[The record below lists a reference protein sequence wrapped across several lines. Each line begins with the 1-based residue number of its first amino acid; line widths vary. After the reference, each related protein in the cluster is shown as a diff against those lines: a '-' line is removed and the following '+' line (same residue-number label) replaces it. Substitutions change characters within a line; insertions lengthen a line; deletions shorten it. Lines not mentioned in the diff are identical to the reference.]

1 MKNYGTSLF
10 FALFILS
17 QIATASPNSLTYQG
31 RILKVDGTPLEYNNV
46 SFSFE
51 VTSPDGLCVIY
62 REQVNGINLA
72 NSGGVFDVPIG
83 KGTKGY
89 PAAPTFKLL
98 DAFQNSGTSFTC
110 DGGATYSPAFD
121 EIRRLRVQFHDG
133 SGWKMI
139 SPDSEIRSVPYAGYS
154 YSAAKLGSNT
164 AADFVL
170 KSVLPTC
177 GAGTFLS
184 YNGANFSCAAV
195 AGASGGTVT
204 DVTSG
209 NAYLTVV
216 NGTSTPTL
224 TLNVGTTANTV
235 AAGNDSRLSDA
246 RVPTGSAG
254 GDLSGTYPNPT
265 VTQIQGVAVGSA
277 APTSGNFLK
286 YNGAQWTSA
295 AIATGDVTG
304 LAATLSGYVTQSSFN
319 TAVADAGCTA
329 GQTLYWSSGLG
340 KFLCQAVD
348 VGASF
353 VLKDSGTKTVTL
365 SAPSTVT
372 TSYVLRF
379 PVAQGGSNQLLMNDG
394 AGQLSWTSLSSLGVS
409 SVSVSAPLT
418 QGGTASAPSLGIQT
432 ASGSQAGALSA
443 ADWSTFNGKL
453 GTALNSANIFVGNGS
468 NVAAGVP
475 VSGDLSLLNTGVAT
489 VVGLRGKTI
498 SATAPTS
505 AGQVLRYDG
514 TSSYIPGY
522 LSLAD
527 IRSTVTA
534 TNTMFPGTSCTASQT
549 LTWSSLTDTMICSD
563 IVVSASNFGSQT
575 QKTFLA
581 APNGAN
587 GAPSFR
593 TIASS
598 DLPVSGVGAG
608 TYKSVTVDAYGR
620 VTAATNPTTASG
632 YGLTDVFV
640 KDGNSWGQDVGL
652 GTNDWYG
659 LNIETNNQTRISVH
673 RDGNVGIGVAAAAS
687 KLQVHGTSGANG
699 DTGFASFQDNSQ
711 HGLSL
716 GFDTSNG
723 WSWLYSRTV
732 GTAPRALAFFTHNS
746 DQKPDM
752 LITAN
757 GSVGINTASPYAPLH
772 VNGNGN
778 GTILAARAVDSNIG
792 AEIAFYKSR
801 GTETARTAV
810 QVGDRLMGLYGLGAY
825 DGTNFSTNS
834 GGIQIL
840 AAENFT
846 SSAHGTS
853 IDFGTTPL
861 GATVRQTRMTINSEG
876 RVGIG
881 TANPVARL
889 HIDGAGDGD
898 INSYILNTDDTS
910 ANARALFLVGTANL
924 GGRYGYISHQGAGYT
939 GMGYTAASKPRTTV
953 FAGTDTGGLNLYST
967 QQIGMW
973 IGSNEAMKIASNGY
987 VGIGT
992 SNPRQPLEINKGH
1005 IFHTGG
1011 DLVYFFNSYHNGSQ
1025 KYAGYGGG
1033 SAHAAAIGFSP
1044 VSGSMYFATSSAT
1057 GAADAAVTG
1066 SANHMTIDKNGNIGI
1081 GTSVPSY
1088 KLHVVG
1094 TAGLSTGTA
1103 WTNASDRRL
1112 KDIHGNYEY
1121 GLNEILKLRTIR
1133 YNYKEGNA
1141 LRLPSNV
1148 PMTGFVAQEVQQ
1160 VIPDA
1165 VKVREDGY
1173 LELNVDPIHWATVN
1187 AVQELYVINQNLRQ
1201 ENAELKKQLQQQS
1214 AEIEKIKSHL
1224 GIK

>member
-1 MKNYGTSLF
+1 MRSDSLNKLNIDQRNTDKSGMKIHGTSLF
-10 FALFILS
+10 FALFVLS

-184 YNGANFSCAAV
+184 YNGTNFSCAAV

-224 TLNVGTTANTV
+224 TLNVGTAANTV

-246 RVPTGSAG
+246 RIPTGSAT
-254 GDLSGTYPNPT
+254 GDLSGNYPSPT
-265 VTQIQGVAVGSA
+265 VAKLQGVAVASA

-286 YNGAQWTSA
+286 YNGAQWTSS

-329 GQTLYWSSGLG
+329 GQTMYWSSGVG
-340 KFLCQAVD
+340 KFLCQ
-348 VGASF
+348 
-353 VLKDSGTKTVTL
+353 TL
-365 SAPSTVT
+365 S
-372 TSYVLRF
+372 
-379 PVAQGGSNQLLMNDG
+379 D
-394 AGQLSWTSLSSLGVS
+394 SS
-409 SVSVSAPLT
+409 
-418 QGGTASAPSLGIQT
+418 
-432 ASGSQAGALSA
+432 
-443 ADWSTFNGKL
+443 KL
-453 GTALNSANIFVGNGS
+453 GTTLTSAQVFVGNGS
-468 NVAAGVP
+468 NVATGVAI
-475 VSGDLSLLNTGVAT
+475 SGDLSLANTGAAS
-489 VVGLRGKTI
+489 VVGLRGKAI
-498 SATAPTS
+498 SATAPTA

-514 TSSYIPGY
+514 TSTYVPAY

-527 IRSTVTA
+527 IRSSVTA
-534 TNTMFPGTSCTASQT
+534 TNTMFPATSCTSSQT
-549 LTWSSLTDTMICSD
+549 LTWSSLTDTMTCSN

-575 QKTFLA
+575 AKTFLA
-581 APNGAN
+581 APNGGN
-587 GAPSFR
+587 GTPSFR
-593 TIASS
+593 TIAAS
-598 DLPVSGVGAG
+598 DLPTSGVGAG
-608 TYKSVTVDAYGR
+608 TYKSVTVDTYGR
-620 VTAATNPTTASG
+620 VTAATNPTTAAG

-640 KDGNSWGQDVGL
+640 KDGNSFGQDAFI
-652 GTNDWYG
+652 GTNDYFG
-659 LNIETNNQTRISVH
+659 LALKTNNQYRLVID
-673 RDGNVGIGVAAAAS
+673 RDGNVGVNT
-687 KLQVHGTSGANG
+687 TSP
-699 DTGFASFQDNSQ
+699 S
-711 HGLSL
+711 
-716 GFDTSNG
+716 
-723 WSWLYSRTV
+723 
-732 GTAPRALAFFTHNS
+732 
-746 DQKPDM
+746 
-752 LITAN
+752 
-757 GSVGINTASPYAPLH
+757 APLH
-772 VNGNGN
+772 VNSNGS
-778 GTILAARAVDSNIG
+778 GTILASRISNSNNG

-801 GTETARTAV
+801 GTDASRLAV
-810 QVGDRLMGLYGLGAY
+810 QTGDRLMGLYGLGAY
-825 DGTNFSTNS
+825 DGTNFSNNS
-834 GGIQIL
+834 GAIQIL
-840 AAENFT
+840 AAEDFT
-846 SSAHGTS
+846 ATAHGTS
-853 IDFGTTPL
+853 IDFGTTAI
-861 GATVRQTRMTINSEG
+861 GGTVRQTRMTVNPLG
-876 RVGIG
+876 LVGIG
-881 TANPVARL
+881 TTNPIAKL
-889 HIDGAGDGD
+889 HVDGAGDGD
-898 INSYILNTDDTS
+898 VSHYLLNTDDTS
-910 ANARALFLVGTANL
+910 ANSRALFLLGTAAT
-924 GGRYGYISHQGAGYT
+924 GGRYGYMSHQGSNYS
-939 GMGYTAASKPRTTV
+939 GMGSAAASKPRTTV
-953 FAGTDTGGLNLYST
+953 VAGTDTGGLNLYST

-973 IGSNEAMKIASNGY
+973 IGATEALKVNTNGY
-987 VGIGT
+987 IGIGPGT
-992 SNPRQPLEINKGH
+992 PRQPLEINKGH

-1011 DLVYFFNSYHNGSQ
+1011 DLVHFFNSYHNGTQ
-1025 KYAGYGGG
+1025 RYAGYGGG
-1033 SAHAAAIGFSP
+1033 SAYAGAIGYSP
-1044 VSGSMYFATSSAT
+1044 TTGSMYFATSSAA
-1057 GAADAAVTG
+1057 GATDTSVTG
-1066 SANHMTIDKNGNIGI
+1066 SANHMTIDRNGNVGI
-1081 GTSVPSY
+1081 GATAPSY

-1133 YNYKEGNA
+1133 YNYKKDNA
-1141 LRLPSNV
+1141 LKLPSDV

-1165 VKVREDGY
+1165 VKTRADGY

-1187 AVQELYVINQNLRQ
+1187 AVQELYGQIMILRQ
-1201 ENAELKKQLQQQS
+1201 ENESVRKENEELKKQLQQQ
-1214 AEIEKIKSHL
+1214 AADLELIKTRL

>member
-1 MKNYGTSLF
+1 MRISSQNKLNSDQRSSDILGMKNHGTSLIFAIF
-10 FALFILS
+10 FLS
-17 QIATASPNSLTYQG
+17 QIATAAPNSLTYQG

-83 KGTKGY
+83 NGTKGY

-184 YNGANFSCAAV
+184 YNGSNFSCAAV

-224 TLNVGTTANTV
+224 TLNVGTAANTV

-246 RVPTGSAG
+246 RIPTGSAT
-254 GDLSGTYPNPT
+254 GDLSGNFPSPT
-265 VTQIQGVAVGSA
+265 VAKLQGVAVASA

-286 YNGAQWTSA
+286 YNGAQWMSS

-304 LAATLSGYVTQSSFN
+304 LAAMLSGYVTQSSFN

-329 GQTLYWSSGLG
+329 GQTMYWSSGLG
-340 KFLCQAVD
+340 KFLCQTVD
-348 VGASF
+348 VGA
-353 VLKDSGTKTVTL
+353 K
-365 SAPSTVT
+365 
-372 TSYVLRF
+372 
-379 PVAQGGSNQLLMNDG
+379 
-394 AGQLSWTSLSSLGVS
+394 VS

-418 QGGTASAPSLGIQT
+418 QGGTASAPVLGIQI
-432 ASGSQAGALSA
+432 ANGSQPGALSA

-453 GTALNSANIFVGNGS
+453 GTTLTSAHVFVGNGS
-468 NVAAGVP
+468 NVATGVAI
-475 VSGDLSLLNTGVAT
+475 SGDLSLANTGAAT
-489 VVGLRGKTI
+489 VAGLRGKAI
-498 SATAPTS
+498 SATAPTA
-505 AGQVLRYDG
+505 AGQVLRFDG
-514 TSSYIPGY
+514 TSTYVPAY

-527 IRSTVTA
+527 IRSSVTA
-534 TNTMFPGTSCTASQT
+534 TNTMFPATSCTSSQT
-549 LTWSSLTDTMICSD
+549 LTWSSLTDTMTCSN

-575 QKTFLA
+575 AKTFLA
-581 APNGAN
+581 APNGGN

-593 TIASS
+593 TIAAS
-598 DLPVSGVGAG
+598 DLPTSGVGAG
-608 TYKSVTVDAYGR
+608 TYKSVTVDTYGR
-620 VTAATNPTTASG
+620 VTAATNPTTAAG

-640 KDGNSWGQDVGL
+640 KDGNSFGQDAIL
-652 GTNDWYG
+652 GTNDYFG
-659 LNIETNNQTRISVH
+659 LGVKTNNQYRLVID
-673 RDGNVGIGVAAAAS
+673 RDGNVGVNTTSPSAA
-687 KLQVHGTSGANG
+687 LHVHG
-699 DTGFASFQDNSQ
+699 
-711 HGLSL
+711 
-716 GFDTSNG
+716 
-723 WSWLYSRTV
+723 
-732 GTAPRALAFFTHNS
+732 
-746 DQKPDM
+746 
-752 LITAN
+752 N
-757 GSVGINTASPYAPLH
+757 GS
-772 VNGNGN
+772 
-778 GTILAARAVDSNIG
+778 GTILASRISNSNNG

-801 GTETARTAV
+801 GTDASRLAV
-810 QVGDRLMGLYGLGAY
+810 QAGDRLMGLYGLGAY
-825 DGTNFSTNS
+825 DGTNFSSNS
-834 GGIQIL
+834 GAIQIL
-840 AAENFT
+840 AAEDFT
-846 SSAHGTS
+846 ASAHGTS

-861 GATVRQTRMTINSEG
+861 GGTVRQTRMTLSPQG
-876 RVGIG
+876 AVGIG
-881 TANPVARL
+881 TASPTANL
-889 HIDGAGDGD
+889 HVQGSGDWD
-898 INSYILNTDDTS
+898 VTQYILNTDDTS
-910 ANARALFLVGTANL
+910 ANSRALILVGTAAT
-924 GGRYGYISHQGAGYT
+924 GARYGYISHQSANYT
-939 GMGYTAASKPRTTV
+939 GMGAAAASKPRTTV
-953 FAGTDTGGLNLYST
+953 VAGTDTGGLNLYSN

-973 IGSNEAMKIASNGY
+973 IGSTEALKVASNGY
-987 VGIGT
+987 VGIGPGT
-992 SNPRQPLEINKGH
+992 PRQPLEINKGH

-1011 DLVYFFNSYHNGSQ
+1011 DLVHFFNSYHTGSQ

-1033 SAHAAAIGFSP
+1033 SAHAGAIGYSP
-1044 VSGSMYFATSSAT
+1044 VTGSMYFATSSAA
-1057 GAADAAVTG
+1057 GAMDAAVTG
-1066 SANHMTIDKNGNIGI
+1066 SANHMTIDKNGNVGI
-1081 GTSVPSY
+1081 GVSAPSY

-1121 GLNEILKLRTIR
+1121 GLNEILKLRTVR

-1165 VKVREDGY
+1165 VKTREDGY

-1187 AVQELYVINQNLRQ
+1187 AVQELHGICKLSEKQQRVIEAKLQDHDRRIASVERENQSLRQ
-1201 ENAELKKQLQQQS
+1201 ENVELKKQL
-1214 AEIEKIKSHL
+1214 EKQAADLDLIKTHL